1 MRFAAD
7 ENNTKITG
15 RTIYRDGVRYLGY
28 TGSSVSFR
36 FKGKTAKVELV
47 SDASTHEKRDYAWV
61 AVFVK
66 EEKDNEISYG
76 AAADEEPYKRFCLD
90 KDEAEY
96 VLYESDEEKTVTV
109 TLIKYSEAEYAACG
123 IKWIETDSEE
133 ILTPP
138 AAKKLK
144 MIRLPADMAM
154 RVELKRHSMIL
165 QKKIR
170 WEHIHFLRQHI
181 LMRM

>member
-96 VLYESDEEKTVTV
+96 VLY
-109 TLIKYSEAEYAACG
+109 
-123 IKWIETDSEE
+123 
-133 ILTPP
+133 
-138 AAKKLK
+138 
-144 MIRLPADMAM
+144 R
-154 RVELKRHSMIL
+154 
-165 QKKIR
+165 
-170 WEHIHFLRQHI
+170 
-181 LMRM
+181 